1 MEKQPLYELCISITY
16 DKNKTLF
23 SSSKFGIRTV
33 KLGLS
38 KTDEKNRRF
47 NFNVNGVSVFCKGAN
62 WVPADSVYTRVSYE
76 KYETLIKEAAEANFN
91 MLRVWGGVY
100 ERDEFY
106 DMCDKYGIYLG

>member
-1 MEKQPLYELCISITY
+1 MYELYISITY

-33 KLGLS
+33 KLDLS

-47 NFNVNGVSVFCKGAN
+47 NFNVNGASVFCKGVN

-76 KYETLIKEAAEANFN
+76 KYETLIKEAEANFN